1 MLLFL
6 CGKQIRQV
14 IHVETEVGHA
24 TSANLI
30 QFKMFGQMRR
40 AMSTQSSELRH
51 FALLASFLCLDK
63 FDLELVIMSESLL
76 PEPFRL
82 LCPHKGPA
90 TSFLCGSHSSLRCVC
105 ESFCC
110 LQITHHGCP
119 PYSMASCWVR
129 AHSASAR
136 VFRHFET

>member
-1 MLLFL
+1 MHLLEAALAEAAIGERRRISYRSMYWSALASVRVRPERLLPLLLFL

-63 FDLELVIMSESLL
+63 FD
-76 PEPFRL
+76 F
-82 LCPHKGPA
+82 
-90 TSFLCGSHSSLRCVC
+90 
-105 ESFCC
+105 
-110 LQITHHGCP
+110 
-119 PYSMASCWVR
+119 
-129 AHSASAR
+129 
-136 VFRHFET
+136 